1 MYLPTR
7 SLGSPTGVEVEDRSG
22 SIKVATWILLGV
34 TISVFIARQIMKAV
48 VFRTVAFDDIFIC
61 VAMVRERIHLRSDYA
76 DMSRCS
82 P

>member
-7 SLGSPTGVEVEDRSG
+7 SLGPPTSIGEGDKAR

-34 TISVFIARQIMKAV
+34 TIAVFIARQIMKAV
-48 VFRTVAFDDIFIC
+48 VFRTVALDDVFIC
-61 VAMVRERIHLRSDYA
+61 AATVCGHKILWNDYA
-76 DMSRCS
+76 NMLRFL